1 MISTGRQTAFT
12 MIELVIVIVLL
23 GILSVSFAKILSQ
36 SVSGYMDA
44 KGRNE
49 HSQTAK
55 WVTEVISRSV
65 REALPQSVR
74 TGTSGN
80 LDCVEYV
87 EIVNASSYFNLPAN
101 GPVSSFNIVSYDLV
115 FQAGLSVAIM
125 PINASSIYVG
135 NNVVT
140 PIASIVSSGPQQSLI
155 TLTSPTNFAQ
165 RSPQNRLY
173 ILSSPITFCL
183 NNNTGLISRYS
194 NYGFSAS
201 LAFPPG
207 SGNSETIGENFW
219 ANGNVFNY
227 QSGSLQRSG
236 LLQIN
241 FVIQDRN
248 RFPSGTAESF
258 EVFHEVHIRNVP

>member
-1 MISTGRQTAFT
+1 MIATGKQTAFT
-12 MIELVIVIVLL
+12 MIELVLVIVLL
-23 GILSVSFAKILSQ
+23 GILSISFAKILSQ
-36 SVSGYMDA
+36 SVSGYIDA

-55 WVTEVISRSV
+55 WVTEVISRSA
-65 REALPQSVR
+65 REALPQSIR
-74 TGTSGN
+74 TGVSGN
-80 LDCVEYV
+80 LDCVEYL

-115 FQAGLSVAIM
+115 FQSGLSAAIM
-125 PINASSIYVG
+125 PINAPSVYIG
-135 NNVVT
+135 NNVVS
-140 PIASIVSSGPQQSLI
+140 PIASIASSGPQQSLI
-155 TLTSPTNFAQ
+155 TLVAPTVFAQ

-183 NNNTGLISRYS
+183 NNATGLISRYS

-201 LAFPPG
+201 LAFPPSTG
-207 SGNSETIGENFW
+207 TSEIIGENFW

-241 FVIQDRN
+241 FVMQDRN
-248 RFPSGTAESF
+248 RFPSGTSESF